1 MCGIA
6 GFSNFSMNYREN
18 AGKWYAVLQEMNRLQ
33 KHRGPDE
40 EDVYLSRHC
49 GLAHVRLSIL
59 DLSCGQ
65 QPMTRQLGDHRAAIV
80 FNGEIYNMPELRRAL
95 EAEGASFKTSCDTEV
110 ILLGYLYYGID
121 YVKQLNGIFSFCIWD
136 ETLEKLFLFRDRLG
150 VKPLFY
156 TFRQNTLI
164 FSSELKGLLSFP
176 DMEAVVDREGLCE
189 VLGLGPAK
197 TYGKGVFK
205 DVCELLPGYYLEFY
219 GSVLRTNAYWQL
231 ESRPHEDSWEK
242 TVEKTRYL
250 VTDAIKLQMLSD
262 VPICTFLS
270 GGVDSSLVTAVC
282 SSELQKQGKVLDTYS
297 FDFKDNDRNFQANAF
312 QPSQDRPWVDKMV
325 EHSHTN
331 HHYLECNNEDLF
343 DYLFAAVDARDL
355 PCMADVEA
363 SMLYFCEKVALH
375 NKVTLTGECADEIFG
390 GYPWFHKKEC
400 FEADCFPWSMDFTPR
415 TMLLKDE
422 IAGLLPLEEYA
433 KAAYRKTIS
442 ETPVLP
448 GESPEEKRR
457 REISYLNLKWF
468 MQTLLDRMDRT
479 SMHVGLEARVP
490 LADHRIVEYVWN
502 VPWSM
507 KCKDGVVK
515 GLLREAAKDYLPH
528 EVLYRK
534 KSPYPKTYDPA
545 YEALLRKELME
556 VLSDSSSPL
565 TELIDK
571 EKTKAFLQCPSDY
584 GRPFYGQ
591 LMAGPQL
598 LAYLLQINYWLK
610 KYKIQIVL

>member
-6 GFSNFSMNYREN
+6 GFGNFTVNYKEES
-18 AGKWYAVLQEMNRLQ
+18 GKWYAVLQHMNGFQR
-33 KHRGPDE
+33 HRGPDE
-40 EDVYLSRHC
+40 EGVYLSRHC

-59 DLSCGQ
+59 DLACGQ
-65 QPMTRQLGDHRAAIV
+65 QPMSRQVGDHKATIV
-80 FNGEIYNMPELRRAL
+80 FNGEIYNMPKLRKELKTA
-95 EAEGASFKTSCDTEV
+95 GADFHTTCDTEV

-121 YVKQLNGIFSFCIWD
+121 YIKELNGIFSFGIWD
-136 ETLEKLFLFRDRLG
+136 ETLGKLFLCRDRLG

-156 TFRQNTLI
+156 TLKENTLI
-164 FSSELKGLLSFP
+164 FSSELKGILSFP
-176 DMEAVVDREGLCE
+176 GMEPVVDREGLCE
-189 VLGLGPAK
+189 ILGLGPAK

-205 DVCELLPGYYLEFY
+205 GIAELLPGHFLEFAN
-219 GSVLRTNAYWQL
+219 GLFHTENYWQL
-231 ESRPHEDSWEK
+231 ESKPHEDSWEQ

-250 VTDAIKLQMLSD
+250 VTDAISLQMLSD

-270 GGVDSSLVTAVC
+270 GGVDSSLVTSVC
-282 SSELQKQGKVLDTYS
+282 SSELQKQGKQLDTYS
-297 FDFKDNDRNFQANAF
+297 FDFKDNDVNFQSNAF
-312 QPSQDRPWVDKMV
+312 QPSQDRPWVDRMV
-325 EHSHTN
+325 EHCNTK
-331 HHYLECNNEDLF
+331 HHYLECCNKDLYE
-343 DYLFAAVDARDL
+343 YLFKAVDARDL

-363 SMLYFCEKVALH
+363 SMLYFCEKVSHH

-400 FEADCFPWSMDFTPR
+400 FRADCFPWSMDFTPR
-415 TMLLKDE
+415 TMLLRDE
-422 IAGLLPLEEYA
+422 IASSLGLEEYA
-433 KAAYRKTIS
+433 REAYRKTVD

-448 GESPEEKRR
+448 GESAEEKRR

-490 LADHRIVEYVWN
+490 FADHRIVEYLWN
-502 VPWSM
+502 VPWEM

-515 GLLREAAKDYLPH
+515 GLLREASKDFLPA

-545 YEALLRKELME
+545 YENLLRGELLK
-556 VLSDSSSPL
+556 VLTKPSSPL
-565 TELIDK
+565 NQLIDLK
-571 EKTKAFLQCPSDY
+571 KVEAFLQCPSDY

-598 LAYLLQINYWLK
+598 LAYLLQINYWME
-610 KYKIQIVL
+610 KYGVIVRL

>member
-6 GFSNFSMNYREN
+6 GFSNFSKNFKED
-18 AGKWYAVLQEMNRLQ
+18 AGKWYAVLQQMGRCQ
-33 KHRGPDE
+33 QHRGPDE
-40 EDVYLSRHC
+40 KGVYLSRHC
-49 GLAHVRLSIL
+49 GLSHVRLSIL
-59 DLSCGQ
+59 DLACGQ
-65 QPMTRQLGDHRAAIV
+65 QPMTRQKGDHKAAIV
-80 FNGEIYNMPELRRAL
+80 FNGEIYNMPALRKGLEQAGAELQ
-95 EAEGASFKTSCDTEV
+95 TTCDTEV

-121 YVKQLNGIFSFCIWD
+121 YVKELNGIFAFCIWD
-136 ETLEKLFLFRDRLG
+136 ETLGKLFLCRDRLG

-156 TFRQNTLI
+156 TIKENTLI
-164 FSSELKGLLSFP
+164 FSSELKGILSFP
-176 DMEAVVDREGLCE
+176 GIEPVVDREGFCE
-189 VLGLGPAK
+189 ILGLGPAK

-205 DVCELLPGYYLEFY
+205 GINEILPGHFLEFQN
-219 GSVLRTNAYWQL
+219 GIFHTHVYWQL
-231 ESRPHEDSWEK
+231 ESKPHEDSWAQ

-250 VTDAIKLQMLSD
+250 VEDAIKLQMLSD

-270 GGVDSSLVTAVC
+270 GGVDSSLVTSVC
-282 SSELQKQGKVLDTYS
+282 SSQLKKQGKQLDTYS
-297 FDFKDNDRNFQANAF
+297 FDFKDNDVNFQSNAF

-325 EHSHTN
+325 EYSGTR
-331 HHYLECNNEDLF
+331 HHYLECCNRDLYQ
-343 DYLFAAVDARDL
+343 YLFKAVDARDL

-363 SMLYFCEKVALH
+363 SMLYFCEKVSKK

-400 FEADCFPWSMDFTPR
+400 FEADCFPWSMDFSSR
-415 TMLLKDE
+415 TMLLKDDV
-422 IAGLLPLEEYA
+422 LSVLPLEEYA
-433 KAAYRKTIS
+433 REAYHKTIA
-442 ETPVLP
+442 ETPILM
-448 GESPEEKRR
+448 GESPEDKRR

-490 LADHRIVEYVWN
+490 FADHRIVEYVWN
-502 VPWSM
+502 VPWEM

-515 GLLREAAKDYLPH
+515 GLLREAAKDYLPD

-545 YEALLRKELME
+545 YEGLLREELMK
-556 VLSDSSSPL
+556 VLRNPGSPL
-565 TELIDK
+565 NQLVDLKKVE
-571 EKTKAFLQCPSDY
+571 AFLQCPSDY

-598 LAYLLQINYWLK
+598 LAYLLQINYWME
-610 KYKIQIVL
+610 KYGVIVRM

>member
-6 GFSNFSMNYREN
+6 GFSNFYRNYREDS
-18 AGKWYAVLQEMNRLQ
+18 GKWYSVLQQMNRLQ
-33 KHRGPDE
+33 RHRGPDE
-40 EDVYLSRHC
+40 EDVYLVRHC

-59 DLSCGQ
+59 DLSAGQ
-65 QPMTRQLGDHRAAIV
+65 QPMTRQLGDRKATIV
-80 FNGEIYNMPELRRAL
+80 FNGEIYNMPELRSKL
-95 EAEGASFKTSCDTEV
+95 QTEGISFQTTCDTEV
-110 ILLGYLYYGID
+110 ILMGYLCHGID
-121 YVKQLNGIFSFCIWD
+121 FVKELNGIFSFCIWD
-136 ETLEKLFLFRDRLG
+136 ETLEKLFLVRDRLG

-156 TFRQNTLI
+156 TFQDNTLV

-176 DMEAVVDREGLCE
+176 GIQPIVDREGLCE

-197 TYGKGVFK
+197 TYGKGVFQN
-205 DVCELLPGYYLEFY
+205 VQELLPGHFLEFH
-219 GSVLRTNAYWQL
+219 GSSCHTTCYWKL
-231 ESRPHEDSWEK
+231 ESHPHEDSWEQ

-270 GGVDSSLVTAVC
+270 GGVDSSLVTSVC
-282 SSELQKQGKVLDTYS
+282 SRELEKQGKLLDTYS

-312 QPSQDRPWVDKMV
+312 QPSQDRPWVDRMV
-325 EHSHTN
+325 AHCHTN
-331 HHYLECNNEDLF
+331 HQYLECCNKDLF
-343 DYLFAAVDARDL
+343 DYLFKAVDARDL

-363 SMLYFCEKVALH
+363 SMLYFCEKVSTQ

-400 FEADCFPWSMDFTPR
+400 FEADCFPWSMDFGPR
-415 TMLLKDE
+415 TMLLKDD
-422 IAGLLPLEEYA
+422 ISRLLPLEEYA
-433 KAAYRKTIS
+433 REAYRKTVS
-442 ETPVLP
+442 ETPLLP
-448 GESPEEKRR
+448 GESPKERRR

-502 VPWSM
+502 VPWAM

-515 GLLREAAKDYLPH
+515 GLLRKAAKDYLPD
-528 EVLYRK
+528 EVLFRK

-545 YEALLRKELME
+545 YETLLRRQLLE
-556 VLSDSSSPL
+556 VLSDGSSPL
-565 TELIDK
+565 RELIDL
-571 EKTKAFLQCPSDY
+571 EKTKAFLQHPSDY

-598 LAYLLQINYWLK
+598 LAYLLQINYWLT
-610 KYKIQIVL
+610 KYQVQIKL

>member
-6 GFSNFSMNYREN
+6 GFSNFTMNYKEDV
-18 AGKWYAVLQEMNRLQ
+18 GKWYSVLQQMNCLQ
-33 KHRGPDE
+33 QHRGPDE
-40 EDVYLSRHC
+40 QDVYLSAHC

-59 DLSCGQ
+59 DLSYGK
-65 QPMTRQLGDHRAAIV
+65 QPMSRQLGDHRATIV
-80 FNGEIYNMPELRRAL
+80 FNGEIYNMPTLRKNL
-95 EAEGASFKTSCDTEV
+95 SAEGMQFQTTCDTEV
-110 ILLGYLYYGID
+110 ILLGYLRHGIE
-121 YVKQLNGIFSFCIWD
+121 YIKELNGIFSFCIWD
-136 ETLEKLFLFRDRLG
+136 ESLQRLYLCRDRLG

-156 TFRQNTLI
+156 TLRHNTLI

-176 DMEAVVDREGLCE
+176 GVEAVIDREGLCE
-189 VLGLGPAK
+189 IFGLGPAK
-197 TYGKGVFK
+197 TYGKGVFQN
-205 DVCELLPGYYLEFY
+205 VRELLPGHYLEFHD
-219 GSVLRTNAYWQL
+219 GISHTRCYWKL
-231 ESRPHEDSWEK
+231 ESHPHEDSWEQ

-282 SSELQKQGKVLDTYS
+282 SRELRKQGKQLDTYS
-297 FDFKDNDRNFQANAF
+297 FDFKDNDVNFRANSF

-325 EHSHTN
+325 AYANTK
-331 HHYLECNNEDLF
+331 HHYLECCNTDLYQ
-343 DYLFAAVDARDL
+343 YLFKAVDARDL

-363 SMLYFCEKVALH
+363 SMLYFCEKVAHH

-400 FEADCFPWSMDFTPR
+400 FEADCFPWSMDFSPR

-422 IAGLLPLEEYA
+422 VATLLPLEEYA
-433 KAAYRKTIS
+433 RTAYHQTIA
-442 ETPVLP
+442 ETPILA

-490 LADHRIVEYVWN
+490 FADHRIVEYLWN
-502 VPWSM
+502 VPWHM
-507 KCKDGVVK
+507 KCKNGIVK
-515 GLLREAAKDYLPH
+515 GLLREAAKDYLPD
-528 EVLYRK
+528 EVLYRR

-545 YEALLRKELME
+545 YENLLRKELLK
-556 VLSDSSSPL
+556 VLSNNASPL
-565 TELIDK
+565 CELIDLQ
-571 EKTKAFLQCPSDY
+571 KTQAFLQHPTDY

-598 LAYLLQINYWLK
+598 LAYLLQINYWLQ
-610 KYKIQIVL
+610 KYHIRITL